1 MLNPIGKRG
10 GLVQWVKSVIP
21 IHRLPSATE
30 CPTCAAV
37 ALVPVLAIVAVAIN
51 AQPIASPKCAMR
63 LSVEV
68 TPDVPNP
75 ANVGFISSLLG
86 NHTEYQLFLLRL
98 VDDTHVELQ
107 LQGPGPDDSCQ
118 AVVESM
124 RSDGRILSIETT

>member
-1 MLNPIGKRG
+1 M
-10 GLVQWVKSVIP
+10 
-21 IHRLPSATE
+21 
-30 CPTCAAV
+30 
-37 ALVPVLAIVAVAIN
+37 
-51 AQPIASPKCAMR
+51 
-63 LSVEV
+63 
-68 TPDVPNP
+68 TPDVPNSG
-75 ANVGFISSLLG
+75 NGGFISSLTG